1 MKEVLYEKKL
11 VEYSNSG
18 EKSMSRRKSTIIEIS
33 NLVHIYKGK
42 IETTALAGVN
52 LSVKKG
58 ERLVIR
64 GKSGIG
70 KTTLLHCIAGILRPT
85 EGRILVDNQ
94 EILQY
99 NENQLADYRCKT
111 VGLIYQS
118 YNLAQFLTVKENIEF
133 PMLLVKTPQEKR
145 EKRIEELTE
154 FLEISRYLEQK
165 PEFLSGGEQQR
176 VAIAIALANNP
187 PIILADEPTGN
198 IDVETAEIVYTNL
211 SHMCQIY
218 NTTLVIASHDP
229 EASKYTERE
238 VILTRLES
246 KKR

>member
-1 MKEVLYEKKL
+1 
-11 VEYSNSG
+11 
-18 EKSMSRRKSTIIEIS
+18 MSRRKNTIIEIS
-33 NLVHIYKGK
+33 NLTHIYKGK

-52 LSVKKG
+52 LIIEKG
-58 ERLVIR
+58 ERLVVR
-64 GKSGIG
+64 GKSGVG

-85 EGRILVDNQ
+85 KGRILVDNQ
-94 EILQY
+94 DILQF

-133 PMLLVKTPQEKR
+133 PMLLLQKQQEDR
-145 EKRIEELTE
+145 EKHIEELAE
-154 FLEISRYLEQK
+154 FLEINRYLDQK

-187 PIILADEPTGN
+187 PIVLADEPTGN
-198 IDVETAEIVYTNL
+198 IDVETAETVYTHL

-218 NTTLVIASHDP
+218 DTTLVIASHDP
-229 EASKYTERE
+229 NASKFAERE
-238 VILTRLES
+238 VILSELES
-246 KKR
+246 QKKM

>member
-1 MKEVLYEKKL
+1 MSQNEKQ
-11 VEYSNSG
+11 
-18 EKSMSRRKSTIIEIS
+18 IIEIS
-33 NLVHIYKGK
+33 NLTHIYKSK
-42 IETTALAGVN
+42 IETIALSKVN

-64 GKSGIG
+64 GKSGVG
-70 KTTLLHCIAGILRPT
+70 KSTLLHCIAGILRPT
-85 EGRILVDNQ
+85 GGRITVNNH
-94 EILQY
+94 EILLF
-99 NENQLADYRCKT
+99 NENQLADYRCST

-118 YNLAQFLTVKENIEF
+118 YNLAQFLTVRENIEF
-133 PMLLVKTPQEKR
+133 PMLLAKTPVEKR
-145 EKRIEELTE
+145 EKRIEELTD

-187 PIILADEPTGN
+187 PILLADEPTGN
-198 IDVETAEIVYTNL
+198 IDVETAETVYTHL

-229 EASKYTERE
+229 NASEYTERE
-238 VILTRLES
+238 VILTELEFQ
-246 KKR
+246 KKE